1 MYIDRIAVP
10 CISTESRIKTN
21 GDIHDPL
28 YFIFFLHFE
37 GKERFARRITEISEK
52 KLRSRERKKKKRK
65 RDEFETEKE
74 REKKRGGKG
83 EREAKSVKS
92 GRVWRSWLIMQ
103 FILTRYVCPPVSYRY
118 ANYS

>member
-65 RDEFETEKE
+65 RDEFETERKRE
-74 REKKRGGKG
+74 RKREEEERGREKRKALNPDEFGAVG
-83 EREAKSVKS
+83 
-92 GRVWRSWLIMQ
+92 
-103 FILTRYVCPPVSYRY
+103 
-118 ANYS
+118 